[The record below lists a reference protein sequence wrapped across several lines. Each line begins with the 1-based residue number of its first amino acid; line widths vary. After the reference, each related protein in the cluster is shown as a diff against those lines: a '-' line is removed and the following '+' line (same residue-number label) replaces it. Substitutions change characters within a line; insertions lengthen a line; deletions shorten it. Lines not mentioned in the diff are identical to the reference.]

1 MKFIL
6 EFTCRVLLAP
16 SLGLNLNVMELLTYC
31 QLHQVHVPISKIKA
45 SNIRSSMALWTTIP
59 KS

>member
-6 EFTCRVLLAP
+6 EFTCRALPAP
-16 SLGLNLNVMELLTYC
+16 SLGLNLNAMELPTYYL
-31 QLHQVHVPISKIKA
+31 LHLVHVPISKIKA
-45 SNIRSSMALWTTIP
+45 SNIRSLMELWIMIR